1 VGSRGQRVL
10 GGLCAE
16 SDWVNG
22 QWGPHV
28 GAHRRACGSDNGPR
42 GMNVQVGQKRGSR
55 PSRSLPF
62 FSFSFLF
69 SFFIFKSQFE
79 FKYCCELVLR
89 LNVQIEHTS
98 MERLY
103 LFIYLFCII

>member
-1 VGSRGQRVL
+1 VRNE
-10 GGLCAE
+10 CA
-16 SDWVNG
+16 S
-22 QWGPHV
+22 GPEARFA
-28 GAHRRACGSDNGPR
+28 AHEQS
-42 GMNVQVGQKRGSR
+42 
-55 PSRSLPF
+55 SL

-69 SFFIFKSQFE
+69 SFFIFESQFE

-103 LFIYLFCII
+103 LFIYLFCIV